1 VHDVAIQN
9 LPVVFALDRAGIV
22 GADGATHIGAYDIAF
37 IRCVPNMS
45 LLTPADENECR
56 QALSTAFRQDHP
68 VAVRYPRG
76 SGEGVAVGTDLSELP
91 WGKAELRRRTGK
103 ANAVGGPRIAILAF
117 GPLLYPALQAAEA
130 LDATVINMRFV
141 KPLDVTMVLEAA
153 RTHEAI
159 VTVEEGCV
167 MGGAGSAVG
176 ECLAANGLALP
187 LLQLGLPD
195 TVLEHGDTHKL
206 LSMCGLD
213 AAGIEQ
219 SVLKRFGSRLS
230 VVRPAANL

>member
-1 VHDVAIQN
+1 
-9 LPVVFALDRAGIV
+9 
-22 GADGATHIGAYDIAF
+22 
-37 IRCVPNMS
+37 MS

-56 QALSTAFRQDHP
+56 QALTSAFRQEHP

-76 SGEGVAVGTDLSELP
+76 SGVGKAIAADLSELP
-91 WGKAELRRRTGK
+91 WGKAELRRSTGK
-103 ANAVGGPRIAILAF
+103 AHAVGGPRIAILAF
-117 GPLLYPALQAAEA
+117 GTLLYPALQAAEA
-130 LDATVINMRFV
+130 LDATVVNMRFV
-141 KPLDVTMVLEAA
+141 KPLDVAMVLEVA
-153 RTHEAI
+153 RSHEAI

-195 TVLEHGDTHKL
+195 QIIEHGDPNTL

-213 AAGIEQ
+213 AVGIEQ
-219 SVLKRFGSRLS
+219 AVLKRFGSRLS
-230 VVRPAANL
+230 VVRPAANH

>member
-1 VHDVAIQN
+1 MAIQN

-76 SGEGVAVGTDLSELP
+76 SGVGVAIGADLSDLP
-91 WGKAELRRRTGK
+91 WGKADLRRSTGK

-117 GPLLYPALQAAEA
+117 GTLLYPALQAAET
-130 LDATVINMRFV
+130 LDATVVNMRFV
-141 KPLDVTMVLEAA
+141 KPLDVAMVLEVA

-159 VTVEEGCV
+159 VTVEEGSV

-176 ECLAANGLALP
+176 ECLAAHGLAVP

-195 TVLEHGDTHKL
+195 SVIEHGDPQKL

-219 SVLKRFGSRLS
+219 AVLKRFGSRLS